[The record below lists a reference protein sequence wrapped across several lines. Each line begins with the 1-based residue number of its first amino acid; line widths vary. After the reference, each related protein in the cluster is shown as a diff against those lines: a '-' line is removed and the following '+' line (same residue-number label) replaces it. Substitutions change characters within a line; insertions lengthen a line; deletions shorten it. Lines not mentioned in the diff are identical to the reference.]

1 MAQEGPNRLAEWLL
15 LLRAQLPVVRQHFE
29 EWLAAVREEPA
40 LIWETLAVRYAAY
53 AAGGLVLVWLTVWA
67 AEMITPPPPES
78 ARPAAT
84 AAVFH
89 VVCADAAC
97 AHHFAIHRKFGF
109 SKFPV
114 DCPKCERKTGIQ
126 ARRCGSQ
133 DCRERWVAPLEEDGE
148 TYCSVCGR
156 QFD

>member
-15 LLRAQLPVVRQHFE
+15 LLREQVPAVRRRFE

-40 LIWETLAVRYAAY
+40 LIWETLAVRYATY
-53 AAGGLVLVWLTVWA
+53 AAGLLVLMWLTVWA
-67 AEMITPPPPES
+67 VEMITPPPPAS

-84 AAVFH
+84 TADFH
-89 VVCADAAC
+89 VVCTDTAC
-97 AHHFAIHRKFGF
+97 AHHFAIRRKFGF
-109 SKFPV
+109 HKFPV
-114 DCPKCERKTGIQ
+114 ECPKCEKKTGIR

-133 DCRERWVAPLEEDGE
+133 TCQGRWVAAHKEDGN

-156 QFD
+156 RFD